1 MAADANAKRTLLEL
15 QRKDGNKLCVDC
27 GSPNPQWASVS
38 LGTFFCLNCS
48 GQHRGLGVHL
58 SFVRSI
64 TMDKW
69 TPEQLKR
76 MECGGNAK
84 AVAFFESQPDYNPN
98 MSIKDKYSSQFA
110 DLWRQKLIAECEG
123 SMWVAPPTASTSS
136 PLARSNA
143 SSPAPFA
150 GTPQHKGLSGAFA
163 NQPSTSRSHTPD
175 LARGQSAS
183 PMVGN
188 VQKQRNEDFFARLG
202 SQNSARRED
211 LPPSQG
217 GKYVGFGSEPN
228 SAMNP
233 AQSTGAFNPQDIVN
247 DPAAALSKGWS
258 FLAMGAQSAL
268 STIGTVAGSIS
279 DNYVRPA
286 AEKIQDPNFRNDM
299 SSYVSNIGLKVE
311 ETASRGFTSLSGYM
325 RSGQAGY
332 GGSSGSYSQV
342 PTNTGYGNSATADD
356 IDDHEDDFFEN
367 EITKSSLLTP
377 PAASGTPTASSAS
390 AGVIKRTNTRNIQAP
405 TLANSSRLGNAK
417 KGTGGWDDEWDNF

>member
-1 MAADANAKRTLLEL
+1 MAADANVKRALLEL
-15 QRKDGNKLCVDC
+15 QRMDANKVCVDC

-76 MECGGNAK
+76 MKCGGNAK
-84 AVAFFESQPDYNPN
+84 AVAFFKSQPDYKGN
-98 MSIKDKYSSQFA
+98 MSIKDKYSSRFA
-110 DLWRQKLIAECEG
+110 ELWREKLTAECEG
-123 SMWVAPPTASTSS
+123 RVWVAPPVTTTSS
-136 PLARSNA
+136 PLARSNT
-143 SSPAPFA
+143 SSPAPFT
-150 GTPQHKGLSGAFA
+150 GTPQHKGLAGNFVNHA
-163 NQPSTSRSHTPD
+163 STSRGHTPD
-175 LARGQSAS
+175 LAHGNNAS
-183 PMVGN
+183 PVVGN
-188 VQKQRNEDFFARLG
+188 VQKQRNEDYFARLG
-202 SQNSARRED
+202 SQNDARRED

-217 GKYVGFGSEPN
+217 GKYVGFGSSHN
-228 SAMNP
+228 QVTATAQP
-233 AQSTGAFNPQDIVN
+233 AGAFNPQDIVN

-299 SSYVSNIGLKVE
+299 SSYVSTIGLKVE

-332 GGSSGSYSQV
+332 GGSSGNYSQV
-342 PTNTGYGNSATADD
+342 PTSSGYGNPNAADN
-356 IDDHEDDFFEN
+356 DHDDDFFEN
-367 EITKSSLLTP
+367 EITSGSSLTP
-377 PAASGTPTASSAS
+377 PAASGAPANSSSS
-390 AGVIKRTNTRNIQAP
+390 AGVVKRM
-405 TLANSSRLGNAK
+405 SSRSVQASTSVNNGRSDNAK
-417 KGTGGWDDEWDNF
+417 KGTSGWDDEWDNF

>member
-1 MAADANAKRTLLEL
+1 MAADASTKRALLEL
-15 QRKDGNKLCVDC
+15 QRKDANKVCVDC

-69 TPEQLKR
+69 TPEQIKR
-76 MECGGNAK
+76 MERGGNAN
-84 AVAFFESQPDYNPN
+84 ATTFFASQPDYKAN
-98 MSIKDKYSSQFA
+98 MSIKDKYSSHFA
-110 DLWRQKLIAECEG
+110 DLWRQKLTAECEG
-123 SMWVAPPTASTSS
+123 RVWVAPPATATPSA
-136 PLARSNA
+136 PARSNT
-143 SSPAPFA
+143 SSPAPPTGA
-150 GTPQHKGLSGAFA
+150 SQHKGLAGTFA
-163 NQPSTSRSHTPD
+163 SRENTPD
-175 LARGQSAS
+175 PTRGQSGGSPLAS
-183 PMVGN
+183 N
-188 VQKQRNEDFFARLG
+188 AQKQRNEDYFARLG

-217 GKYVGFGSEPN
+217 GKYVGFGSSPN
-228 SAMNP
+228 QTTGTTQSAG
-233 AQSTGAFNPQDIVN
+233 TFNPQDIVN

-299 SSYVSNIGLKVE
+299 SSYVSTIGLKVE

-332 GGSSGSYSQV
+332 GGSSGAYSQV
-342 PTNTGYGNSATADD
+342 PTSTSYGNTSAAGHVN
-356 IDDHEDDFFEN
+356 DHGDDFFEN
-367 EITKSSLLTP
+367 EISTSSSLSP
-377 PAASGTPTASSAS
+377 PATSG
-390 AGVIKRTNTRNIQAP
+390 AP
-405 TLANSSRLGNAK
+405 ANSSSVGVVKRMSSRNAQASPLVNTGCSDNHN
-417 KGTGGWDDEWDNF
+417 KGSSGWDDEWDNF

>member
-1 MAADANAKRTLLEL
+1 
-15 QRKDGNKLCVDC
+15 LCVDC

-84 AVAFFESQPDYNPN
+84 AVAFFESQPDYKPS

-110 DLWRQKLIAECEG
+110 DLWRQKLTAECEG
-123 SMWVAPPTASTSS
+123 RVWVAPPIAATAS

-150 GTPQHKGLSGAFA
+150 GTPQHKALSGAFA
-163 NQPSTSRSHTPD
+163 SQPSASRSHTPD
-175 LARGQSAS
+175 LTRGHSAS
-183 PMVGN
+183 PMVGS
-188 VQKQRNEDFFARLG
+188 VQKQRNEDYFARLG
-202 SQNSARRED
+202 SQNDARRED

-217 GKYVGFGSEPN
+217 GKYVGFGSSPN
-228 SAMNP
+228 PTTHTTQSAG
-233 AQSTGAFNPQDIVN
+233 TFNPQDIVN

-299 SSYVSNIGLKVE
+299 SSYVSTIGLKVE

-325 RSGQAGY
+325 RSGQPGY

-342 PTNTGYGNSATADD
+342 PTSAGYANAAAVGD
-356 IDDHEDDFFEN
+356 IDDHDDDFFEN
-367 EITKSSLLTP
+367 ELTKSSSLTP
-377 PAASGTPTASSAS
+377 PAAPGAPANSSSAGVVKRTNSRNVQAATLASSARS
-390 AGVIKRTNTRNIQAP
+390 A
-405 TLANSSRLGNAK
+405 NAK